1 MKGIIFTVCFL
12 LCLVS
17 VSFSQESN
25 SVESSSILIT
35 FPKQKKDIRILVLKK
50 LDKYINSKELFSKQK
65 NNVFLFSIGLSVDS
79 LGNVDDIFF
88 SDSVTKN
95 KTKIIIV
102 NEHLIADF
110 KKMHL
115 DDFGYRS
122 KILILPI
129 LFKRPDDDKISNLN
143 EFLSGFS
150 SLWPIFATD
159 SMHKVVLLEP
169 LINNFF
175 DPIN

>member
-12 LCLVS
+12 LCLVNI
-17 VSFSQESN
+17 SFSQESN
-25 SVESSSILIT
+25 NVKSSSILIT
-35 FPKQKKDIRILVLKK
+35 FPRQKKDIRILVLKK

-79 LGNVDDIFF
+79 LGNVDDVFF
-88 SDSVTKN
+88 SDSVSKN

-102 NEHLIADF
+102 NEHLIRDF

-115 DDFGYRS
+115 DDFGYKS
-122 KILILPI
+122 KILVLPI
-129 LFKRPDDDKISNLN
+129 LFKRPEDDKISNLS
-143 EFLSGFS
+143 EFLSSFS
-150 SLWPIFATD
+150 SLWPIINKE
-159 SMHKVVLLEP
+159 SKRRLVLLEP
-169 LINNFF
+169 LINDFF

>member
-1 MKGIIFTVCFL
+1 MKGIIISISFL
-12 LCLVS
+12 LSFVNICL
-17 VSFSQESN
+17 SQESK
-25 SVESSSILIT
+25 VEELTSIVITSSGQKADMRVAIL
-35 FPKQKKDIRILVLKK
+35 KR
-50 LDKYINSKELFSKQK
+50 LDKYIKSEALFNKPKNSA
-65 NNVFLFSIGLSVDS
+65 FLFSVGLSVDS

-95 KTKIIIV
+95 KTKIIVV

-115 DDFGYRS
+115 DDFDYRS
-122 KILILPI
+122 KILVLPI

-143 EFLSGFS
+143 EFLSSFS
-150 SLWPIFATD
+150 SLWPVIKT
-159 SMHKVVLLEP
+159 SNKHRVILLEP
-169 LINNFF
+169 FINIFF

>member
-17 VSFSQESN
+17 ISFSQESN
-25 SVESSSILIT
+25 SAESSAILIT

-79 LGNVDDIFF
+79 LGNVDDILF

-95 KTKIIIV
+95 KTKIIVV

-110 KKMHL
+110 KKNA
-115 DDFGYRS
+115 FG
-122 KILILPI
+122 
-129 LFKRPDDDKISNLN
+129 
-143 EFLSGFS
+143 
-150 SLWPIFATD
+150 
-159 SMHKVVLLEP
+159 
-169 LINNFF
+169 
-175 DPIN
+175 

>member
-1 MKGIIFTVCFL
+1 MIVLIFNVCFL

-17 VSFSQESN
+17 ISFSQESN

-95 KTKIIIV
+95 KTKIIVV

-115 DDFGYRS
+115 DDLGYRS

-129 LFKRPDDDKISNLN
+129 LFKRPEDDKISNLN
-143 EFLSGFS
+143 EFLNGFS
-150 SLWPIFATD
+150 SLWPVIKR
-159 SMHKVVLLEP
+159 SNKHRVILLKP
-169 LINNFF
+169 FINNFF

>member
-12 LCLVS
+12 LCLLS
-17 VSFSQESN
+17 ISFSQESN

-35 FPKQKKDIRILVLKK
+35 FPKQKKDIRVLVLKR
-50 LDKYINSKELFSKQK
+50 LDKYINSKELFSRQK

-95 KTKIIIV
+95 KTKIIVV

-115 DDFGYRS
+115 DDFDYRS
-122 KILILPI
+122 KILVLPI

-143 EFLSGFS
+143 EFLSSFS
-150 SLWPIFATD
+150 SLWPVIKI
-159 SMHKVVLLEP
+159 SNKHRVILLDP
-169 LINNFF
+169 FINIFF